1 MRIRKI
7 LPAAALI
14 ILANLPGQIY
24 PQNISPEQGL
34 ENPSGGVHFSFYP
47 GEDFKIIKKFNLRIK
62 KDSRY
67 SGSVFREYRQLCKM
81 TDNIKGGA
89 DYSGRTFIF
98 EEQKR
103 EGRLNAKQIDK
114 VSDTDFTFYYNGKIK
129 TSEDSIY
136 PLLRDFPVFPEG
148 KKVARGDKWQDF
160 GDFYVDPLKKG
171 IFTKIRF
178 ICEYRYDGL
187 KDFNGRQVHAVY
199 AQYALRYRQGDDPAG
214 DFKLKNVS
222 GSHKVMIYLEDP
234 ETGPFFIQDNIDEI
248 YTYSGTD
255 IAFTGFSHT
264 WYKPVPPLDRT
275 ALKDD
280 IEKAVT
286 GSGNKELADNV
297 TVEKRE
303 EGVAL
308 TLKKLHFRADEAV
321 LLPGEENKIKIIA
334 DILKKIPER
343 TFLVTGHTADI
354 GTVESQIELSVK
366 RAETIAEMLKNAGIS
381 ADRLI
386 FQGKGGSE
394 PAASNETEEGRA
406 LNRRVEIII
415 LED

>member
-1 MRIRKI
+1 MNNRKLLAAVSFFI
-7 LPAAALI
+7 LLNLPDIIFSQDAALDS
-14 ILANLPGQIY
+14 QWDE
-24 PQNISPEQGL
+24 S
-34 ENPSGGVHFSFYP
+34 ENGTVFSFYP
-47 GEDFKIIKKFNLRIK
+47 GEDFKIIKKFNLRIRR
-62 KDSRY
+62 DNRY
-67 SGSVFREYRQLCKM
+67 EGSVFREYRQICKM
-81 TDNIKGGA
+81 DDNIKGGA
-89 DYSGRTFIF
+89 DYSGKTFVF

-103 EGRLNAKQIDK
+103 EGRLNARQIDN

-129 TSEDSIY
+129 PGKESLY
-136 PLLRDFPVFPEG
+136 PLLRDFPVFPDG
-148 KKVARGDKWQDF
+148 KKLNVGDKWQDF

-199 AQYALRYRQGDDPAG
+199 AQYAVRYRQGDDPSG
-214 DFKLKNVS
+214 DFDLKNVS
-222 GSHKVMIYLEDP
+222 GSHKVMIYIDDP
-234 ETGPFFIQDNIDEI
+234 DAGPFFIQDNIDEI
-248 YTYSGTD
+248 YTYSGSN
-255 IAFTGFSHT
+255 IAFKGFSHT
-264 WYKPVPPLDRT
+264 WYKPVPRLDRT

-280 IEKAVT
+280 IEKAVS
-286 GSGNKELADNV
+286 GSGNKELSDNI

-308 TLKKLHFRADEAV
+308 TLRELHFQPDQAV
-321 LLPGEENKIKIIA
+321 LLPGEEGKIGIIA
-334 DILKKIPER
+334 EILKKVPER
-343 TFLVTGHTADI
+343 SFLVTGHTADI

-366 RAETIAEMLKNAGIS
+366 RAETIAKMLQNAGIS
-381 ADRLI
+381 GDRLI

-406 LNRRVEIII
+406 RNRRVEIII